1 MSKTKTVTSKP
12 LPRLPMAKRK
22 SSAST
27 IMSSCAS
34 TPSKFYISEQ
44 DSFANKTESP
54 ARLAPGILRLDNNPG
69 SFGAHP
75 SATQQQRQHD
85 RPSRSLRV
93 PTSTCTAQF
102 WTGGTEEKDDMLP
115 HLISQNTVTYHS
127 NFFER
132 PHLGEESRSSDPLE
146 IEELQVELR
155 SPAAGDPALAFGGNA
170 EKAPATSTP
179 AAAHRVLSLK
189 DLDSATSSDFYQH
202 RQYRQQHSQP
212 SVLPPPLPSHRNRSQ
227 RNYGAPSGH
236 ARGGVS
242 VSRKPVGLD
251 QFNVEG
257 SWAFDA
263 AGKAYFRG
271 TGKIEEVQQGEDDEQ
286 TMQEDQVILKSS
298 AGSSELGS
306 QNRLMTFE
314 ETSPLP
320 PTTTPPPR
328 PRRVEQAVLSP
339 GGTNFSI
346 PKTIFNSTPGLS
358 DIGITGANG
367 NLCERERIFSHA
379 CRRRVGLD
387 VQLGLPVDL
396 DDPFA
401 RLDIL
406 SAPLPTLLPAPLP
419 APPPEPVIKPELE
432 DLDLETQSLL
442 QMLKHVDD
450 GVKDIA
456 ALRDVRHHFTL

>member
-1 MSKTKTVTSKP
+1 
-12 LPRLPMAKRK
+12 
-22 SSAST
+22 
-27 IMSSCAS
+27 MSSCAS

-44 DSFANKTESP
+44 DSLTNNTEFP
-54 ARLAPGILRLDNNPG
+54 ARLAPGIFQLDNNPS

-75 SATQQQRQHD
+75 STTRQQRQHD

-93 PTSTCTAQF
+93 LTSTCTAQP
-102 WTGGTEEKDDMLP
+102 WTGGTEGKDDMLP

-132 PHLGEESRSSDPLE
+132 PHLEEESRSSDPLE

-155 SPAAGDPALAFGGNA
+155 SPDPALAFGGNA
-170 EKAPATSTP
+170 DKAPATSTP

-189 DLDSATSSDFYQH
+189 DLDSATSSGFYQH
-202 RQYRQQHSQP
+202 HQYHSQP
-212 SVLPPPLPSHRNRSQ
+212 SVSPPPLPSHRNRSQ
-227 RNYGAPSGH
+227 RNYGAPGGH

-242 VSRKPVGLD
+242 PRKPVD

-271 TGKIEEVQQGEDDEQ
+271 TGKIEEVQLGEDDGQ
-286 TMQEDQVILKSS
+286 TMQEDKVMLKSPL
-298 AGSSELGS
+298 GSTELGS
-306 QNRLMTFE
+306 QSRLITFE

-367 NLCERERIFSHA
+367 NLCERVFSHA
-379 CRRRVGLD
+379 RCHRVGLD

-406 SAPLPTLLPAPLP
+406 SAPLSAPLPAPLP
-419 APPPEPVIKPELE
+419 ASPPEPVTKPELE

-442 QMLKHVDD
+442 QMLKHVDNA
-450 GVKDIA
+450 VEDIV
-456 ALRDVRHHFTL
+456 ALRDVRHHFAL

>member
-1 MSKTKTVTSKP
+1 
-12 LPRLPMAKRK
+12 
-22 SSAST
+22 
-27 IMSSCAS
+27 MSSCAS

-44 DSFANKTESP
+44 DSLANNTESP
-54 ARLAPGILRLDNNPG
+54 ARLAPGIFRLDNNPS

-75 SATQQQRQHD
+75 STTQQQRQHD

-93 PTSTCTAQF
+93 ITSTCTSQP
-102 WTGGTEEKDDMLP
+102 WTGGTEGKDDMLP

-132 PHLGEESRSSDPLE
+132 PHLEEESRSSDPLE

-155 SPAAGDPALAFGGNA
+155 SPDPALAFGGNA
-170 EKAPATSTP
+170 DPAPATSTP

-189 DLDSATSSDFYQH
+189 DLDSSSDFYQH
-202 RQYRQQHSQP
+202 HQYRQYHSQP
-212 SVLPPPLPSHRNRSQ
+212 SISPPPLPSHRNRSQ
-227 RNYGAPSGH
+227 RNYGAPGGH

-242 VSRKPVGLD
+242 SRKPVELD
-251 QFNVEG
+251 QFDVEG

-271 TGKIEEVQQGEDDEQ
+271 TGKIEEVQQGEDDGQ
-286 TMQEDQVILKSS
+286 TMQEDQVILKSPL
-298 AGSSELGS
+298 GSTELGS
-306 QNRLMTFE
+306 QNRLVFFE

-328 PRRVEQAVLSP
+328 PRPVEQAVLSP

-346 PKTIFNSTPGLS
+346 PKTILNSTPGLS
-358 DIGITGANG
+358 DLGITGANG
-367 NLCERERIFSHA
+367 DLCERVFSHA
-379 CRRRVGLD
+379 RRRRVGLD

-406 SAPLPTLLPAPLP
+406 SAPLSAPLPAPLP
-419 APPPEPVIKPELE
+419 SPLPAAPPPEPAIKPELE

-442 QMLKHVDD
+442 QMLKHVDN
-450 GVKDIA
+450 GVKDIVV
-456 ALRDVRHHFTL
+456 LRNVRHHFAL

>member
-1 MSKTKTVTSKP
+1 MSKTKTVACKP
-12 LPRLPMAKRK
+12 LPRLPMTKRK

-27 IMSSCAS
+27 IVSSCAS

-44 DSFANKTESP
+44 DSLANNTESP
-54 ARLAPGILRLDNNPG
+54 ARLAPGILRLGHHP
-69 SFGAHP
+69 SSSIAHP
-75 SATQQQRQHD
+75 SVTQHD
-85 RPSRSLRV
+85 QPSCSLRV
-93 PTSTCTAQF
+93 PTGTCTAQL
-102 WTGGTEEKDDMLP
+102 WTGGAEGMDDMLP

-132 PHLGEESRSSDPLE
+132 PYLGEESQSNDPLE

-155 SPAAGDPALAFGGNA
+155 SPVAGDPTLAFDGNA
-170 EKAPATSTP
+170 ETAPATSTP
-179 AAAHRVLSLK
+179 AVAHRMLSLK
-189 DLDSATSSDFYQH
+189 HLDSATSSDFYQH
-202 RQYRQQHSQP
+202 HQYRQQP
-212 SVLPPPLPSHRNRSQ
+212 SVPSPPLPSHRNRSQ
-227 RNYGAPSGH
+227 RSYGAPGGQTRG
-236 ARGGVS
+236 ARGGDS
-242 VSRKPVGLD
+242 FSRRPVGSD

-257 SWAFDA
+257 SWVFDA
-263 AGKAYFRG
+263 SGKAYFRG
-271 TGKIEEVQQGEDDEQ
+271 TGKIEEVQQGEDNGQ
-286 TMQEDQVILKSS
+286 TMQEDQVTLKSPL
-298 AGSSELGS
+298 GSTELGS
-306 QNRLMTFE
+306 QNRLITFE

-346 PKTIFNSTPGLS
+346 PKTMLS
-358 DIGITGANG
+358 DTGITGANG
-367 NLCERERIFSHA
+367 SLCERVFSHA
-379 CRRRVGLD
+379 RRHVGLD

-406 SAPLPTLLPAPLP
+406 PAPLSAPLPAPLPAPPP

-442 QMLKHVDD
+442 QMMKHVDD
-450 GVKDIA
+450 GVKDIV
-456 ALRDVRHHFTL
+456 ALRDVRHHFAL